1 VTTVLGLHGFSAAS
15 ERSMHDT
22 GVALVQDGRVV
33 AAVNEERLSRK
44 KNDGAFPWRALAAVL
59 RLGGVRPEDI
69 DIVAMPDERPLWQMA
84 MVLNYA
90 VKTYRESSVPVLR
103 YVLDS
108 LRRTANLRRKVPEAF
123 QGKPVRF
130 VEHHL
135 CHAASAYYTSPWSDC
150 TVVTLDGMGDFCI
163 GGMICRGHGG
173 QVELLHR
180 TNGFFSPGIF
190 YMIVTDLLG
199 FTPGRHEGK
208 VTGMAALGDPA
219 RAYSTMAT
227 FLSYRPER
235 LDFFS
240 SAIPAAMDRY
250 SFVRGRDAALD
261 AFRDAWS
268 PFRREDIAA
277 AAQLRFEDVVVPFV
291 RDAVRLCGE
300 RKVALA
306 GGVFANVSLNRRI
319 MELPEVDNVFVHPNM
334 TDGGLSVGAALQAY
348 HDETKPLNSY
358 TPVPM
363 TDVFLGLGWTEAE
376 LRHALEQSGLPY
388 ELRQD
393 IEEDIGGAI
402 SEGKVV
408 GNFDGRME
416 YGPRALGNRSILVS
430 PADATINQRLNDR
443 LRRTEFMPF
452 APVIQEEHAAH
463 CLQAWD
469 EEHVAARFMTIT
481 YRVTDEF
488 QKLCPAAVHVDGTA
502 RPQVVRRQD
511 NPRLWEIVEAHR
523 RLTGSPAV
531 INTSFNMH
539 EEPIVC
545 SPEDAIR
552 AFLSGAV
559 DILAM
564 GPYWVTR

>member
-1 VTTVLGLHGFSAAS
+1 MTTVLGLHGFSAAS
-15 ERSMHDT
+15 KRVMHDT
-22 GVALVQDGRVV
+22 GVTLVRDGHVV
-33 AAVNEERLSRK
+33 AAINEERLPRK
-44 KNDGAFPWRALAAVL
+44 KNDGSFPRRALDTVL
-59 RLGGVRPEDI
+59 QMTRVGPEDI
-69 DIVAMPDERPLWQMA
+69 DLVAMPDERPLWQMA
-84 MVLNYA
+84 MVLNFA
-90 VKTYRESSVPVLR
+90 MKTYRESGVAVLR

-108 LRRTANLRRKVPEAF
+108 LRRTTDLRRMVPDAL
-123 QGKPVRF
+123 QGKPVKF

-163 GGMICRGHGG
+163 GGMICRGRGG
-173 QVELLHR
+173 RVDLLHR
-180 TNGFFSPGIF
+180 TNGFYSPGIF

-208 VTGMAALGDPA
+208 ITGMAALGDPT
-219 RAYSTMAT
+219 RAYPTMEA

-235 LDFFS
+235 LDFLS
-240 SAIPAAMDRY
+240 TAIPTAMDRY

-261 AFRDAWS
+261 AFRDAWA

-277 AAQLRFEDVVVPFV
+277 AAQQRFEDVVVPFV
-291 RDAVRLCGE
+291 RDAVRLAGG
-300 RKVALA
+300 RRVALA

-319 MELPEVDNVFVHPNM
+319 MELPEVDNVFIHPNM

-348 HDETKPLNSY
+348 HAQASPKNGY
-358 TPVPM
+358 TPAPM
-363 TDVFLGLGWTEAE
+363 QDVLLGPGWSKEE
-376 LRHALEQSGLPY
+376 LRQALETAGLPH

-393 IEEDIGGAI
+393 IPKDIAGAI
-402 SEGKVV
+402 LAGKVV
-408 GNFDGRME
+408 GHFDGRME

-430 PADATINQRLNDR
+430 PADSTINQRLNDR

-452 APVIQEEHAAH
+452 APVIQEENAAR
-463 CLQAWD
+463 CLQGWVED
-469 EEHVAARFMTIT
+469 HVAARFMTIT
-481 YRVTDEF
+481 YKVTDEF
-488 QKLCPAAVHVDGTA
+488 RDLCPAAVHLDGTA

-511 NPRLWEIVEAHR
+511 NPRLWEIVKEHW
-523 RLTGSPAV
+523 RLTGLPAV

-552 AFLSGAV
+552 AFNAGAV